1 MAELIEILADA
12 EHASWARWMVYLFS
26 KSNENADGSVTI
38 PSPLAARWQ
47 RQAATPYA
55 ALSEPEQES
64 DREEVRAALAAL
76 DRAGYTVWPPV
87 DVVAVAAVREV
98 VVARGELAIKAAEAV
113 VIPSDEARAIVRHCL
128 DQLNRWQFVP
138 LDQGGQAP

>member
-1 MAELIEILADA
+1 MHEQLVNTLAEAAHDGWMQGKLAQGITSRLS
-12 EHASWARWMVYLFS
+12 EWGEEFMV
-26 KSNENADGSVTI
+26 
-38 PSPLAARWQ
+38 
-47 RQAATPYA
+47 PYT
-55 ALSEPEQES
+55 ALSERGKDI
-64 DREEVRAALAAL
+64 DRSAVRSVLAAL

-138 LDQGGQAP
+138 LAQGGQAP